1 MSFETNDPLIGT
13 TIANGKYRI
22 QKVLGEGGM
31 GKVYQGVQK
40 LGDLDRL
47 VAIKTLQP
55 ELAADEGLVKRFL
68 REAGTV
74 GMLEHPNTIKFY
86 ESGKLDDGKLFV
98 AMEFVPGDSLAHLIA
113 AGPMPPQRVEH
124 ILAQVCGS
132 LGEAHENGIIH
143 RDLKPENIKVIQ
155 KNNKG
160 DFVKVLD
167 FGIAKRDESA
177 EDIQQAKLTR
187 QGMVLGT
194 PPYMSPEQFTGQKLK
209 GTSDIYSLAIVAY
222 EMLTGQLPF
231 TASTPWEWATK
242 HLTAPPQPFEHHP
255 VNAQL
260 LPRHKQAVMR
270 ALAKKPEDR
279 PQTTL
284 QFLQE
289 FTGNAAGA
297 AEWAAGSTSGAGGFG
312 QPSAPNPYGPGSAPN
327 PYGQPSA
334 PNAFGQQS
342 APNPYGSMQGGAAG
356 AFTPQPIGGATSPAG
371 SGGVPATMAVP
382 NYPTPTPQP
391 FQQATPQPF
400 PQSAPNPFQAPAG
413 FGPAPSNPGFP
424 AVQNPASNPAF
435 NPVQPNQGYGYS
447 SQGNYAAMPQPVK
460 PQGGGAGKFIAI
472 GIAVL
477 LLGGV
482 GVAVA
487 MSGGD
492 SNNRRNNNGGDN
504 NTANNNVNNNGQAP
518 NNNGYNAGV
527 NNGGMQPVN
536 NGGMQPVNNGGMQP
550 VNNGGMQPIPT
561 PPPTLQP
568 IPTPPPNPQ
577 PRPVVPSV
585 PSVCRGG
592 ASRIDDLILSGRC
605 SAAQSLYRAMRA
617 AGCAPRGADQSFGSA
632 CQHP

>member
-1 MSFETNDPLIGT
+1 VSLETNDPLIGQ

-55 ELAADEGLVKRFL
+55 ELAMDEGLVKRFL

-74 GMLEHPNTIKFY
+74 GMLEHPNTIKFF

-98 AMEFVPGDSLAHLIA
+98 AMEFVPGESLAHLIA
-113 AGPMPPQRVEH
+113 SGPLAPQRVEH

-143 RDLKPENIKVIQ
+143 RDLKPENIKVMQ
-155 KNNKG
+155 KGTKG

-167 FGIAKRDESA
+167 FGIAKRDEAA

-209 GTSDIYSLAIVAY
+209 GTSDIYSLAIVVY

-255 VNAQL
+255 AGAQL

-279 PQTTL
+279 PQTTQ

-289 FTGNAAGA
+289 FTGNAA
-297 AEWAAGSTSGAGGFG
+297 AGSDWSQGA
-312 QPSAPNPYGPGSAPN
+312 S
-327 PYGQPSA
+327 SA
-334 PNAFGQQS
+334 PNAFGGAS
-342 APNPYGSMQGGAAG
+342 APGPFAPASGPNAFGGAASGPNAFGSMQGNAAG
-356 AFTPQPIGGATSPAG
+356 VFTPQPIGGMQQGGMTSPAG

-382 NYPTPTPQP
+382 NYPNPTPQAFQQQTPQPYPQQTPQP
-391 FQQATPQPF
+391 FQ
-400 PQSAPNPFQAPAG
+400 APPG
-413 FGPAPSNPGFP
+413 FGHGPSSPGFPSVQQPPSNPGF
-424 AVQNPASNPAF
+424 
-435 NPVQPNQGYGYS
+435 NPVQAPQQFGGYS
-447 SQGNYAAMPQPVK
+447 SQGNYSAMQHPVK
-460 PQGGGAGKFIAI
+460 PSGGGAGKFIAI
-472 GIAVL
+472 GVGVL
-477 LLGGV
+477 VLAGV

-487 MSGGD
+487 VGSSGG
-492 SNNRRNNNGGDN
+492 SNNNNSNNSGNNNS
-504 NTANNNVNNNGQAP
+504 VSGQP
-518 NNNGYNAGV
+518 PVNNNGYNNGGTQPV

-550 VNNGGMQPIPT
+550 VNNGG
-561 PPPTLQP
+561 LQP
-568 IPTPPPNPQ
+568 IPTPPPQLQPIPTPPPQ
-577 PRPVVPSV
+577 PRVPTTPSV

-605 SAAQSLYRAMRA
+605 SAAQSLYRAMRS

-632 CQHP
+632 CQRP

>member
-1 MSFETNDPLIGT
+1 MSLETNDPLIGT

-55 ELAADEGLVKRFL
+55 ELAMDEGLVKRFL

-74 GMLEHPNTIKFY
+74 GMLEHPNTIKFF

-113 AGPMPPQRVEH
+113 SGPLAPQRVEH

-143 RDLKPENIKVIQ
+143 RDLKPENIKVMQ
-155 KNNKG
+155 KGTKG

-167 FGIAKRDESA
+167 FGIAKRDEAA

-209 GTSDIYSLAIVAY
+209 GTSDIYSLAIVVY

-255 VNAQL
+255 AGAQL

-279 PQTTL
+279 PQTTH

-289 FTGNAAGA
+289 FTGNAA
-297 AEWAAGSTSGAGGFG
+297 AGSDWSQGA
-312 QPSAPNPYGPGSAPN
+312 S
-327 PYGQPSA
+327 SA
-334 PNAFGQQS
+334 PNAFGGQSAPGAFAPSSGPNPYAPGAS
-342 APNPYGSMQGGAAG
+342 APNPYAPGASAPNAFGSMQGGMTA
-356 AFTPQPIGGATSPAG
+356 PAG

-391 FQQATPQPF
+391 FQQQTPQPF
-400 PQSAPNPFQAPAG
+400 HQSTPQPFQQPQG
-413 FGPAPSNPGFP
+413 FGPAPSVPGFP
-424 AVQNPASNPAF
+424 AVQHPPSNPGF
-435 NPVQPNQGYGYS
+435 NPVQAPQNFGGYS
-447 SQGNYAAMPQPVK
+447 QQGGYSGMPQQPK
-460 PQGGGAGKFIAI
+460 PSGGGAGTFIAI
-472 GIAVL
+472 GVGVL
-477 LLGGV
+477 VLAGIGV
-482 GVAVA
+482 GVAVSN
-487 MSGGD
+487 SGDDD
-492 SNNRRNNNGGDN
+492 SNNRRNNN
-504 NTANNNVNNNGQAP
+504 ANNNVGQQP
-518 NNNGYNAGV
+518 VNNNGYNTAG

-550 VNNGGMQPIPT
+550 VNNGGMQPVPQ
-561 PPPTLQP
+561 PPPQLQP
-568 IPTPPPNPQ
+568 IPTPQPQPQ
-577 PRPVVPSV
+577 PRVVPSVPSV

-605 SAAQSLYRAMRA
+605 SAAQALYRSMRS

-632 CQHP
+632 CPRP